1 LIHTLFTEFSAL
13 RISFFGSFLDIEG
26 RSDNATVIQT
36 LASLDCRY
44 LGCRLGFSP
53 VTYFVLGMFLRYSQ
67 KKCMIFWLEFAM
79 MKHLGHLLIL
89 RENTFSVTTY

>member
-1 LIHTLFTEFSAL
+1 LINTLLTKFSAL
-13 RISFFGSFLDIEG
+13 RISFFGSFIDIEG

-53 VTYFVLGMFLRYSQ
+53 VTNFALTFLKSCGKGFLPVWVCYD
-67 KKCMIFWLEFAM
+67 ET
-79 MKHLGHLLIL
+79 L
-89 RENTFSVTTY
+89 RTPFNTP